1 MCPLSCR
8 GVFRI
13 KIFKTLESC
22 SFDELRAL
30 VTRHCQGPSF
40 HNQGGPAV
48 LDGMSPH
55 PGQGEELADG
65 GLEHSTLGEE
75 VAPAVTI

>member
-30 VTRHCQGPSF
+30 VTRHCPGPSSP
-40 HNQGGPAV
+40 NQGVPAV
-48 LDGMSPH
+48 LDGVAPH